1 VERQSRRAVLGVLT
15 VVTWVPVALLADRD
29 ATLARQHL
37 IALLTWALLFIALWK
52 SSPLLRTQIL
62 LVVSFATMVEY
73 LFAGH
78 FGVYVYRLENVPW
91 FVPPGHGL
99 IYFGAYSLG
108 LLLKSRQR
116 FWSFV
121 LVGLL
126 ALWVLWGLFLS
137 PQLDVLGAF
146 WFINLLIF
154 LKWGPSQSTYL
165 GAIVVVSWLE
175 IVGTSI
181 GTWKWMEYD
190 TIKEWVAQGNPPSGA
205 AGGYGWFD
213 LFALLLAP
221 ILLRQVRKLRTRNRL
236 RGELQPLKP
245 EAHEVAHGNRPD
257 ESPESHGSA
266 QN

>member
-1 VERQSRRAVLGVLT
+1 MGAVVI
-15 VVTWVPVALLADRD
+15 WVPLALVADRD
-29 ATLARQHL
+29 GSLPRQHL
-37 IALLTWALLFIALWK
+37 IGLLTWLLLLLALWK

-62 LVVSFATMVEY
+62 LVVAFATIVEY

-108 LLLKSRQR
+108 LLLKSRER
-116 FWSFV
+116 FWSFI

-154 LKWGPSQSTYL
+154 LKWGPSRPTYL

-181 GTWKWMEYD
+181 GTWQWMEYD

-221 ILLRQVRKLRTRNRL
+221 AVLRQVRKLTTSDL
-236 RGELQPLKP
+236 LGSEFQGFEP
-245 EAHEVAHGNRPD
+245 EANK
-257 ESPESHGSA
+257 ESH
-266 QN
+266 

>member
-1 VERQSRRAVLGVLT
+1 MERQTRRAALSVGA
-15 VVTWVPVALLADRD
+15 VVIWVPLALVADRD
-29 ATLARQHL
+29 GSLPRQHL
-37 IALLTWALLFIALWK
+37 IGLLTWLLLLLALWK

-62 LVVSFATMVEY
+62 LVVAFATIVEY

-108 LLLKSRQR
+108 LLLKSRER
-116 FWSFV
+116 FWSFI

-154 LKWGPSQSTYL
+154 LKWGPSRPTYL

-181 GTWKWMEYD
+181 GTWQWMEYD

-221 ILLRQVRKLRTRNRL
+221 AVLRQVRKLTTSDQL
-236 RGELQPLKP
+236 GSEFQGFEP
-245 EAHEVAHGNRPD
+245 EANK
-257 ESPESHGSA
+257 ESH
-266 QN
+266 

>member
-1 VERQSRRAVLGVLT
+1 MERQTRRAALGVIA
-15 VVTWVPVALLADRD
+15 VVTWVPLALLADRG
-29 ATLARQHL
+29 ATLATQRL
-37 IALLTWALLFIALWK
+37 IGLATWVLLLLALLK

-62 LVVSFATMVEY
+62 LVVAFATVVEY

-116 FWSFV
+116 LWTYL
-121 LVGLL
+121 LVSVL
-126 ALWVLWGLFLS
+126 ALWVLWGLLLS
-137 PQLDVLGAF
+137 PQFDVLGAF

-154 LKWGPSQSTYL
+154 LKWGPSRPTYL

-221 ILLRQVRKLRTRNRL
+221 LLLRQVRKLRTRDRL
-236 RGELQPLKP
+236 RSEL
-245 EAHEVAHGNRPD
+245 
-257 ESPESHGSA
+257 
-266 QN
+266 

>member
-1 VERQSRRAVLGVLT
+1 VGAVVI
-15 VVTWVPVALLADRD
+15 WVPVALIADRG
-29 ATLARQHL
+29 ASLSVQHL
-37 IALLTWALLFIALWK
+37 IGIVTWFLLLLALWK
-52 SSPLLRTQIL
+52 STSLLRTQII
-62 LVVSFATMVEY
+62 LVVAFATVVEY

-108 LLLKSRQR
+108 LLLKSREK
-116 FWSFV
+116 FWSYV
-121 LVGLL
+121 LVSGL
-126 ALWVLWGLFLS
+126 ALWVFWGLLIS

-146 WFINLLIF
+146 WFVNLLIF
-154 LKWGPSQSTYL
+154 LKWGPSRSTYL

-181 GTWKWMEYD
+181 GAWKWMAYD

-221 ILLRQVRKLRTRNRL
+221 ILLRQVQKLRTRNRL
-236 RGELQPLKP
+236 RSEL
-245 EAHEVAHGNRPD
+245 
-257 ESPESHGSA
+257 
-266 QN
+266 

>member
-1 VERQSRRAVLGVLT
+1 MERQTRRAALSAGAVAL
-15 VVTWVPVALLADRD
+15 WVPLALLADRGGS
-29 ATLARQHL
+29 LPRQHF
-37 IALLTWALLFIALWK
+37 IGLLTWALLLVALWK

-62 LVVSFATMVEY
+62 LVVAFATIVEY

-108 LLLKSRQR
+108 LLLKSRER

-126 ALWVLWGLFLS
+126 ALWVLWGLLLS
-137 PQLDVLGAF
+137 PQFDVLGAF
-146 WFINLLIF
+146 WFINLIIF
-154 LKWGPSQSTYL
+154 LKWGPSRPTYL

-181 GTWKWMEYD
+181 GTWQWMEYD

-221 ILLRQVRKLRTRNRL
+221 VALRQVQKLRTRDRL
-236 RGELQPLKP
+236 RSEF
-245 EAHEVAHGNRPD
+245 
-257 ESPESHGSA
+257 
-266 QN
+266 

>member
-1 VERQSRRAVLGVLT
+1 MERQSRRAVLGVLT

-62 LVVSFATMVEY
+62 LVVSFATIVEY

>member
-1 VERQSRRAVLGVLT
+1 MERQSRRAVLGVLT

-62 LVVSFATMVEY
+62 LVVLFATIVEY

-116 FWSFV
+116 LWSSL

-126 ALWVLWGLFLS
+126 TLWVLWGLFLS

-146 WFINLLIF
+146 WFLNLLIF
-154 LKWGPSQSTYL
+154 LKWGPSRPTYL

-175 IVGTSI
+175 IVGTSL

-221 ILLRQVRKLRTRNRL
+221 ILLRQVRKLRTRNGL

-245 EAHEVAHGNRPD
+245 ETHEVTHGNRPD

>member
-1 VERQSRRAVLGVLT
+1 VGAVVI
-15 VVTWVPVALLADRD
+15 WVPLALVADRD
-29 ATLARQHL
+29 GSLPRQHL
-37 IALLTWALLFIALWK
+37 IGLLTWLLLLLALWK
-52 SSPLLRTQIL
+52 SSLLLRTQIL
-62 LVVSFATMVEY
+62 LVVAFATIVEY

-108 LLLKSRQR
+108 LLLKSRER
-116 FWSFV
+116 FWSFI

-154 LKWGPSQSTYL
+154 LKWGPSRPTYL

-181 GTWKWMEYD
+181 GTWQWMEYD

-213 LFALLLAP
+213 LFALWLAP
-221 ILLRQVRKLRTRNRL
+221 AVLRQVRKLTTSDRL
-236 RGELQPLKP
+236 GSELQGFEP
-245 EAHEVAHGNRPD
+245 EANK
-257 ESPESHGSA
+257 ESH
-266 QN
+266 